1 MANDADTAL
10 EEEMAN
16 DADVA
21 NEEEMANDD
30 DTALEEEIANDALKA
45 FKAYEAVPCNEP
57 VNELDIKLPLTNM
70 EPLTNIEPV
79 IV

>member
-1 MANDADTAL
+1 
-10 EEEMAN
+10 MAN

-21 NEEEMANDD
+21 NEEDI
-30 DTALEEEIANDALKA
+30 ALEEEIENEADVANEEEIENDALKA

-57 VNELDIKLPLTNM
+57 VNEVDIKLPLI
-70 EPLTNIEPV
+70 NIEPV

>member
-1 MANDADTAL
+1 MANDADVANEEDIAL

-21 NEEEMANDD
+21 NEEERENDD
-30 DTALEEEIANDALKA
+30 DTAIEEEIANDALKA

-57 VNELDIKLPLTNM
+57 VNEVDIKL
-70 EPLTNIEPV
+70 PLTNIEPV